1 MKNLNQLVI
10 TYKQTKDKEIL
21 NQIFSLLNKTIHD
34 KATYLFYRRKYKK
47 NNKWFYLSEL
57 GTLTVGDIEDEL
69 KLLILKLIQKTDIT
83 KPFDKYFF
91 CSIWN
96 WGKSLAYLY
105 DIELNKSII
114 SKYEEKLTIQP
125 NIEIYNLERLDT
137 TEQEK
142 MLIKMIK
149 ENPRATQTQMAERLG
164 VTQSR
169 VSQIVK
175 KLRKKIRKHIET

>member
-10 TYKQTKDKEIL
+10 NYKQTKDKEIL

-34 KATYLFYRRKYKK
+34 KATYLFYRRKFKK

-69 KLLILKLIQKTDIT
+69 KLLILKLIQKADTT
-83 KPFDKYFF
+83 KPFDKYLFG
-91 CSIWN
+91 SIWN
-96 WGKSLAYLY
+96 WGKSLSHLCG
-105 DIELNKSII
+105 EI
-114 SKYEEKLTIQP
+114 SKPLSLELEETTVTEP
-125 NIEIYNLERLDT
+125 NIEIYNLEGVDMNYN
-137 TEQEK
+137 EK
-142 MLIKMIK
+142 RIIELIK
-149 ENPRATQTQMAERLG
+149 ENPKQTQMQMAERLG